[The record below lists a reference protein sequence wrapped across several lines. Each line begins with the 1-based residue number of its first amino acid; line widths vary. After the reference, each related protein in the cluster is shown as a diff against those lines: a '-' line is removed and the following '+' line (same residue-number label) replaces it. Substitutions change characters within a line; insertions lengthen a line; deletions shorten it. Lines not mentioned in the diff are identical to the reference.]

1 MDAGGWAESG
11 GRPTDDPP
19 CPSSLSSP
27 LADLV
32 FAFHSAAFLWFTRV
46 WLWHATPAA
55 AALPGSAGFGWFF
68 RYLTFCSFTAQTG
81 ALGLCCAAHVAPA
94 GGKAKAKLARA
105 ADDASCALFG
115 LANVVTLMYHAIEA
129 STGGV
134 VEGGHL
140 ARPPWLGFAVHAGN
154 AATAWADL
162 ALGHPRTFSPRAA
175 AASAGTVAAY
185 CAWLLVL
192 RGVHGAFPYPFL
204 NALPMP
210 AGFVG
215 LVAGGAAL
223 FWALFQVGRRLSA
236 PLLRVK
242 MRAGWPADA

>member
-134 VEGGHL
+134 VVSE
-140 ARPPWLGFAVHAGN
+140 PPN
-154 AATAWADL
+154 RYSPQE
-162 ALGHPRTFSPRAA
+162 PRE
-175 AASAGTVAAY
+175 
-185 CAWLLVL
+185 
-192 RGVHGAFPYPFL
+192 
-204 NALPMP
+204 
-210 AGFVG
+210 
-215 LVAGGAAL
+215 
-223 FWALFQVGRRLSA
+223 
-236 PLLRVK
+236 
-242 MRAGWPADA
+242 